1 MVKNLPAKA
10 GVTGDLGLI
19 PGLGRSPGEENGNPL
34 QYSGLGKFHGQR
46 SLVGNSPY
54 GSKESDRTERL
65 RMRMCHLLLSDTMF
79 DFLFLHPLDL
89 SHEQSRGYLGT
100 SLLRTH
106 CLSCELTSL
115 ELRTQS
121 QPAYKNTSPQCHT
134 LRWVRK
140 SIKLYF
146 TNKTNSYNMR
156 WEAALIFLRPDIL
169 PQVI

>member
-1 MVKNLPAKA
+1 M
-10 GVTGDLGLI
+10 
-19 PGLGRSPGEENGNPL
+19 
-34 QYSGLGKFHGQR
+34 
-46 SLVGNSPY
+46 GNSPD
-54 GSKESDRTERL
+54 GNKELDRTEPL
-65 RMRMCHLLLSDTMF
+65 RMHMCHLLLSDTMF

-89 SHEQSRGYLGT
+89 SHEQSRGYLST

-115 ELRTQS
+115 ELRTQN
-121 QPAYKNTSPQCHT
+121 QPVCKNTSPQCHT

-156 WEAALIFLRPDIL
+156 WEAALIFLRPNIL

>member
-1 MVKNLPAKA
+1 MAIYFCPLIFCFMLLYFLFLRWPCILFLEQKS
-10 GVTGDLGLI
+10 GDGHKQI
-19 PGLGRSPGEENGNPL
+19 NYQCQN
-34 QYSGLGKFHGQR
+34 
-46 SLVGNSPY
+46 SL
-54 GSKESDRTERL
+54 
-65 RMRMCHLLLSDTMF
+65 F

-89 SHEQSRGYLGT
+89 SHEQSRGYLGI

-121 QPAYKNTSPQCHT
+121 QPVYKNTSPQCHT

-156 WEAALIFLRPDIL
+156 WEAALIFLRPNIL
-169 PQVI
+169 LQVI